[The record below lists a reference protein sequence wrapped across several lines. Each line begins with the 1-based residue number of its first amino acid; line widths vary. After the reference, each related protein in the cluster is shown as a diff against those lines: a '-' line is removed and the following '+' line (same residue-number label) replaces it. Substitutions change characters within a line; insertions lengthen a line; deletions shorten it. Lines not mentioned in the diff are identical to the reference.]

1 MKRMKCLVVD
11 DEFYSRKILCELLS
25 HNFDVDVAIN
35 GEEAV
40 TAFKM
45 AYDENRMYSLVCM
58 DIMMPNMDGKEA
70 TRLIRQY
77 EAELGV
83 PPAEECNVLMVTALD
98 DPKTVFESFYASG
111 ATTYIVKPVMR
122 SQLFDALRKMRLLG
136 QEADL

>member
-1 MKRMKCLVVD
+1 MKCLVVD
-11 DEFYSRKILCELLS
+11 DDFCSRKILCELLS
-25 HNFDVDVAIN
+25 HNFDVDVATD

-45 AYDENRMYSLVCM
+45 AYDENRPYSLVCM

-70 TRLIRQY
+70 VRLIRQY
-77 EAELGV
+77 ETELGI
-83 PPAEECNVLMVTALD
+83 PSAEECNVLMVTALN

-111 ATTYIVKPVMR
+111 ATKYILKPVTR
-122 SQLFDALRKMRLLG
+122 SQLFDALRKMRLMG